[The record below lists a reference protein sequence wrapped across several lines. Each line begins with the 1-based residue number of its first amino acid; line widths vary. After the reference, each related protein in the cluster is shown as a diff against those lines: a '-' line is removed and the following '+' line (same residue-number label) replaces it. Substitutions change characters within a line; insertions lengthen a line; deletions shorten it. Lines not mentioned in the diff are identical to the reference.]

1 MDTVRDLTDLRERVS
16 AAKRAGPSVAVGFV
30 PTMGALHAG
39 HVSLVAQARSEC
51 GLVVVSIFVNPMQFA
66 PGEDFARY
74 PRQPERDAEL
84 LAGAGADI
92 LYRPDPEGFYPA
104 DFSTTIDVGG
114 VTGGGEGAMRPGH
127 FRGVATVVAKL
138 FLQVAPDVAYFG
150 RKDLQQVAVIRRM
163 IRDLDFP
170 IRLAVAETVREKDG
184 LALSSRNAYLSDSDR
199 VKAAALSRALFS
211 ARDRAAAG
219 QRDARALAAEARSE
233 IESAGLS
240 VDYVEAV
247 DGATMERVE
256 RVTPGTALAAAVRIS
271 GTRLIDNVLLEP
283 ERSKT

>member
-1 MDTVRDLTDLRERVS
+1 
-16 AAKRAGPSVAVGFV
+16 
-30 PTMGALHAG
+30 
-39 HVSLVAQARSEC
+39 
-51 GLVVVSIFVNPMQFA
+51 
-66 PGEDFARY
+66 
-74 PRQPERDAEL
+74 
-84 LAGAGADI
+84 
-92 LYRPDPEGFYPA
+92 
-104 DFSTTIDVGG
+104 
-114 VTGGGEGAMRPGH
+114 
-127 FRGVATVVAKL
+127 
-138 FLQVAPDVAYFG
+138 
-150 RKDLQQVAVIRRM
+150 M

-219 QRDARALAAEARSE
+219 QRDARALEAEARSE